1 MTLGVS
7 QGHTMINSLSGG
19 LAKALCGAGRVAVDF
34 LLPPYCMICAERVEA
49 GGTLCARCWGRVD
62 FVTQPLCPRTGRPF
76 GHDPG
81 PGVESVEA
89 LGGRLAYDRARVVAR
104 YEDAVRDI
112 VHTLKYRDRLD
123 LARPLGR
130 LMARAGAELLAD
142 ADCLVPVPLY
152 RLRLWR
158 RRYNQSALLARWAG
172 RAASV
177 PVRSDLLV
185 RTRATRPQVGLTASQ
200 RQRNVSGAFAV
211 PERLAGAVAGR
222 RIVLVDDVI
231 TTGAT
236 IDACARC
243 LRRAGA
249 ASVDV
254 LAFARVIEPT

>member
-1 MTLGVS
+1 
-7 QGHTMINSLSGG
+7 MINSLSGAF
-19 LAKALCGAGRVAVDF
+19 AKALRSAGRAAVDIV
-34 LLPPYCMICAERVEA
+34 LPPYCLTCHERVGPA
-49 GGTLCARCWGRVD
+49 GTLCAQCWGRFD
-62 FVTQPLCPRTGRPF
+62 FVTQPMCPRTGRPF

-89 LGGRLAYDRARVVAR
+89 LGGRLGYDRARVVAR
-104 YEDAVRDI
+104 YEDAVRDAI
-112 VHTLKYRDRLD
+112 HALKYRDRLD
-123 LARPLGR
+123 VAGPLGR

-142 ADCLVPVPLY
+142 ADCLIPVPLY
-152 RLRLWR
+152 RLRLWQ

-172 RAASV
+172 RAAGV
-177 PVRSDLLV
+177 PVRTDLLM

-200 RQRNVSGAFAV
+200 RQRNVSGAFMV
-211 PERLAGAVAGR
+211 PDRLAGDVAGR
-222 RIVLVDDVI
+222 RMVLVDDVI

-249 ASVDV
+249 DRVDV